1 MTLEEAI
8 KHTKE
13 ISRNVTI
20 CKECRNEHKL
30 LYGWLNEL
38 KKRRNRDKGYK
49 IFLSILDNNSN
60 ILILNK
66 LIYFD
71 RIEVKDLEIKF
82 IKDNKV
88 NLSTRVIEDKI
99 QQCHNHICN
108 LLIRKQDLY
117 IRVISKGGY
126 HIKNINGIS
135 Y

>member
-13 ISRNVTI
+13 ISRNITV

-38 KKRRNRDKGYK
+38 KERRNRDKGYK
-49 IFLSILDNNSN
+49 IFLSVLDNNLN
-60 ILILNK
+60 NLILNK

-71 RIEVKDLEIKF
+71 RIEAKNLEIRF
-82 IKDNKV
+82 IKNNKV
-88 NLSTRVIEDKI
+88 NLSTKVTEDKI
-99 QQCHNHICN
+99 QHCYNNICN

-117 IRVISKGGY
+117 IGVISKGGY
-126 HIKNINGIS
+126 YIKNINGIS